1 MNARCIDQLS
11 LTLQLK
17 LQGLMSLALRT
28 LRIALMIGPVN
39 LIWYNNSNGSGHL
52 GIYGSFI
59 VKAYLAF
66 SYLLPVQYII
76 FVTSVLGLRFTD
88 GHMRRLVGIFQF
100 FLKKILDIY

>member
-1 MNARCIDQLS
+1 
-11 LTLQLK
+11 
-17 LQGLMSLALRT
+17 MSLALRT